1 MSGFSEYLDE
11 YMEEHSISS
20 SELSK
25 DINIEAVI
33 RANREDMK
41 GIMWECLEPE
51 INEYVDAK
59 LAEKD
64 EKLAEKDER
73 LAEKDEELAEKDEKL
88 AEKEAELAEKDAEIS
103 RLLKRLAQVSCL

>member
-33 RANREDMK
+33 RANREVFDKLRERNREDMK

-64 EKLAEKDER
+64 ER
-73 LAEKDEELAEKDEKL
+73 LAEKC
-88 AEKEAELAEKDAEIS
+88 
-103 RLLKRLAQVSCL
+103 CLPH

>member
-33 RANREDMK
+33 RANREVFDKLRERNREDMK

-51 INEYVDAK
+51 IDECVDAK

-64 EKLAEKDER
+64 VKLAEKDER
-73 LAEKDEELAEKDEKL
+73 L

>member
-33 RANREDMK
+33 RANREVFDKLRERNREDMK

-51 INEYVDAK
+51 IDEYVDAK

-64 EKLAEKDER
+64 VKLAEKDER
-73 LAEKDEELAEKDEKL
+73 L

>member
-33 RANREDMK
+33 RANREVFDKLRERNREDMK

-64 EKLAEKDER
+64 ER
-73 LAEKDEELAEKDEKL
+73 L

>member
-1 MSGFSEYLDE
+1 MSGLSEYLDE

-33 RANREDMK
+33 RANREVFDKLRERNREDMK

-51 INEYVDAK
+51 IDEYVDAK

-64 EKLAEKDER
+64 VKLAEKDER
-73 LAEKDEELAEKDEKL
+73 L